1 MYDKMK
7 YVRFI
12 DMDHGVESFIVF
24 SFHMNHDETIKR
36 IRHIEV
42 VSAGFVSFGTGGVQC
57 FGRSESLRIDSQP
70 EDSELLER
78 QMQGL

>member
-1 MYDKMK
+1 MYGKMK

-12 DMDHGVESFIVF
+12 DMTTEEDSFIVF
-24 SFHMNHDETIKR
+24 SFHMNHAETIKR

-42 VSAGFVSFGTGGVQC
+42 VSAGFVLYTAGGVEC
-57 FGRSESLRIDSQP
+57 TGRSESLRIDSQP

-78 QMQGL
+78 QMQGF